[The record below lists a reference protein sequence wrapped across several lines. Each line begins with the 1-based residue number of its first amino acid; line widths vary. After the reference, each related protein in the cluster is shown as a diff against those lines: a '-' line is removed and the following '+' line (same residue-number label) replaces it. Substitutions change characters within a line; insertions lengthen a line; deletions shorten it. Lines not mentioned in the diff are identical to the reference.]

1 MTSVISGSWVTKHC
15 LNPNLTQS
23 TWDLSIAACDAVNAT
38 DPNSPTPSRHYN
50 AMVAGLSL
58 RNGKHL
64 RAPMD
69 KKLRAGH
76 NLFKQKD
83 GRNAMQASTSAASAR
98 KLAMDPE
105 EWKTRVDLA
114 AAFRLAALQNWDE
127 LLFAHLSARVPG
139 HPNQFLMHPAAI
151 LFEEVTAS
159 NLHKLDERCNHVE
172 PSDELPHKF
181 AFPFHK
187 GIYDAFPQAQCV
199 VHLHTKYAT
208 AVAMQEQGLIPGNQ
222 YALWLGPIG
231 YHDYEGLLST
241 DEEGQRLA
249 KNFGNKQIVLQRG
262 HGFVLWGHTIHEA
275 YMLAFLVIRACETQV
290 RSMAGGIKPYIPP
303 QQVLDATI
311 GQARIITDG
320 NAPFNQMTWRALL
333 RKLDR
338 DAPDYKT

>member
-1 MTSVISGSWVTKHC
+1 
-15 LNPNLTQS
+15 
-23 TWDLSIAACDAVNAT
+23 
-38 DPNSPTPSRHYN
+38 
-50 AMVAGLSL
+50 
-58 RNGKHL
+58 
-64 RAPMD
+64 
-69 KKLRAGH
+69 
-76 NLFKQKD
+76 
-83 GRNAMQASTSAASAR
+83 MQASTSAAR

-105 EWKTRVDLA
+105 EWKARVDLA

-139 HPNQFLMHPAAI
+139 QKNQFLMHPAAI

-159 NLHKLDERCNHVE
+159 NLHKLDENCNHVE

-187 GIYDAFPQAQCV
+187 GIYDAFPQANCV
-199 VHLHTKYAT
+199 VHLHTQYAT
-208 AVAMQEQGLIPGNQ
+208 AVAMQEQGLIQGGNQ
-222 YALWLGPIG
+222 YSMWLGPIG
-231 YHDYEGLLST
+231 YHDYEGLVSAP
-241 DEEGQRLA
+241 EEGVRLA

-262 HGFVLWGHTIHEA
+262 HGFVLWGHTVHEA
-275 YMLAFLVIRACETQV
+275 YMLAFLVIRACETQI
-290 RSMAGGIKPYIPP
+290 RSMTGDGAVTPYVPP
-303 QQVLDATI
+303 KSVLDATI